1 MYLPQE
7 IIKLK
12 RNGGQLS
19 TAAIQQFVNGLT
31 DGSFSEGQ
39 IAALAMSI
47 YLNGMA
53 TEETVALTR
62 AMRDSGAV
70 LDWRGKLN
78 GPVVDKHSTG
88 GVGDKVSLML
98 APMVAACGAYVPMIA
113 GRGLGH
119 TGGTVDK
126 LETIPGYSCTQPLDK
141 IQAEVARLGCVIV
154 GQSGELAPADR
165 RLYLI
170 RDVTATVESIPL
182 ITASILSKKLAAGL
196 DVLTMDVKIGSGA
209 IMKNIDDAS
218 ALATSIVNTAK
229 GAGVPT
235 QALLTDMNECLG
247 ATAGNVLEVL
257 ETLDYLTGK
266 YREPRLHQVTLEL
279 GASMLQLAGLHPD
292 KASAI
297 AALEH
302 SLSSGK
308 AAEIFAKMVAALG
321 GPADL
326 MEKPELYLGKAPV
339 VQDIVLP
346 AELAEKGQFL
356 AASDTVAV
364 GMAVVRLGG
373 GRAHPAQVIDPV
385 VGFSDVKPLGCKV
398 AAGDV
403 IARVHAASVEAAAKA
418 SSEYLAALTLSAEA
432 VSLSPIVHK
441 IID

>member
-12 RNGGQLS
+12 RNGGQLPQ
-19 TAAIQQFVNGLT
+19 AAIEQFVKGIT
-31 DGSFSEGQ
+31 DNSFSEGQ
-39 IAALAMSI
+39 TAALAMAI
-47 YLNGMA
+47 YLNGMV

-70 LDWRGKLN
+70 LNWAGKLN

-98 APMVAACGAYVPMIA
+98 APMIAACGAYVPMIA

-126 LETIPGYSCTQPLDK
+126 LETIPGYSCTQPLAK

-154 GQSGELAPADR
+154 GQSAELAPADR

-209 IMKNIDDAS
+209 IMKNVADAS

-229 GAGVPT
+229 GAGVKT

-279 GASMLQLAGLHPD
+279 GASMLQLAGLQPD

-297 AALEH
+297 KALEH
-302 SLSSGK
+302 SLTSGK
-308 AAEIFAKMVAALG
+308 AAEIFAQMVAAMG
-321 GPADL
+321 GPVDL
-326 MEKPELYLGKAPV
+326 MEKPQQYLAAAPV
-339 VQDIVLP
+339 VQDILVP
-346 AELAEKGQFL
+346 QDGFL

-373 GRAHPAQVIDPV
+373 GRAHPSQQIDPA
-385 VGFSDVKPLGCKV
+385 VGFSDVLALGKKV
-398 AAGDV
+398 AKGDLL
-403 IARVHAASVEAAAKA
+403 ARVHAASKEAADKA
-418 SSEYLAALTLSAEA
+418 CSEYLAALTFSDLAPA
-432 VSLSPIVHK
+432 LNPIVHK
-441 IID
+441 VID

>member
-12 RNGGQLS
+12 RNGGQLPQ
-19 TAAIQQFVNGLT
+19 AAIEQFVKGIT
-31 DGSFSEGQ
+31 DNSFSEGQ
-39 IAALAMSI
+39 TAALAMAI
-47 YLNGMA
+47 YLNGMV

-70 LDWRGKLN
+70 LNWAGKLN

-98 APMVAACGAYVPMIA
+98 APMIAACGAYVPMIA

-126 LETIPGYSCTQPLDK
+126 LETIPGYSCTQPLAK

-154 GQSGELAPADR
+154 GQSAELAPADR

-209 IMKNIDDAS
+209 IMKNVADAS

-229 GAGVPT
+229 GAGVKT

-279 GASMLQLAGLHPD
+279 GASMLQLAGLQPD

-297 AALEH
+297 KALEH
-302 SLSSGK
+302 SLTSGK
-308 AAEIFAKMVAALG
+308 AAEIFAQMVAAMG
-321 GPADL
+321 GPVDL
-326 MEKPELYLGKAPV
+326 MEKPQQYLAAAPV
-339 VQDIVLP
+339 VQDI
-346 AELAEKGQFL
+346 LAPQDGFL

-373 GRAHPAQVIDPV
+373 GRAHPSQQIDPA
-385 VGFSDVKPLGCKV
+385 VGFSDVLALGKKV
-398 AAGDV
+398 AKGDLL
-403 IARVHAASVEAAAKA
+403 ARVHAASKEAADKA
-418 SSEYLAALTLSAEA
+418 CSEYLAALTFSDLAPA
-432 VSLSPIVHK
+432 LNPIVHK
-441 IID
+441 VID

>member
-12 RNGGQLS
+12 RNGGQLPE
-19 TAAIQQFVNGLT
+19 AAIQQFVRGIT
-31 DGSFSEGQ
+31 DHSFSEGQ
-39 IAALAMSI
+39 TAALAMAI
-47 YLNGMA
+47 YLNGMQ

-62 AMRDSGAV
+62 AMRDSGSV
-70 LDWRGKLN
+70 LNWAGKLN

-98 APMVAACGAYVPMIA
+98 APMIAACGGYVPMIA

-126 LETIPGYSCTQPLDK
+126 LETIPGYSCTQPLAT

-154 GQSGELAPADR
+154 GQSAELAPADR

-209 IMKNIDDAS
+209 IMKNVADAT

-229 GAGVPT
+229 GAGVKT

-279 GASMLQLAGLHPD
+279 GASMLQLAGLAKD
-292 KASAI
+292 KASAV
-297 AALEH
+297 AALEL
-302 SLSSGK
+302 SLTSGK
-308 AAEIFAKMVAALG
+308 AAEIFAQMVSAMG
-321 GPADL
+321 GPVDL
-326 MEKPELYLGKAPV
+326 LEKPQQYLAAAPV
-339 VQDIVLP
+339 VQDI
-346 AELAEKGQFL
+346 LAPQAGYL
-356 AASDTVAV
+356 AASDTTAV

-373 GRAHPAQVIDPV
+373 GRAHPQQVIDPA
-385 VGFSDVKPLGCKV
+385 VGFSDVLALGSKV
-398 AAGDV
+398 QAGDR
-403 IARVHAASVEAAAKA
+403 IARVHAASAEAAAKA
-418 SSEYLAALTLSAEA
+418 TAEYLAALSWSDQM
-432 VSLSPIVHK
+432 VSLAPIVHK
-441 IID
+441 VID

>member
-12 RNGGQLS
+12 RNGGQLPE
-19 TAAIQQFVNGLT
+19 AAIQQFVRGIT
-31 DGSFSEGQ
+31 DHSFSEGQ
-39 IAALAMSI
+39 TAALAMAI
-47 YLNGMA
+47 YLNGMQ

-62 AMRDSGAV
+62 AMRDSGSV
-70 LDWRGKLN
+70 LNWAGKLN

-98 APMVAACGAYVPMIA
+98 APMIAACGGYVPMIA

-126 LETIPGYSCTQPLDK
+126 LETIPGYSCTQPLAT

-154 GQSGELAPADR
+154 GQSAELAPADR

-209 IMKNIDDAS
+209 IMKNVADAT

-229 GAGVPT
+229 GAGVKT

-279 GASMLQLAGLHPD
+279 GASMLQLSGLAKD
-292 KASAI
+292 KASAV
-297 AALEH
+297 AALEL
-302 SLSSGK
+302 SLTSGK
-308 AAEIFAKMVAALG
+308 AAEIFAQMVSAMG
-321 GPADL
+321 GPVDL
-326 MEKPELYLGKAPV
+326 LEKPQQYLAAAPV
-339 VQDIVLP
+339 VQDI
-346 AELAEKGQFL
+346 LAPQAGYL
-356 AASDTVAV
+356 AASDTTAV

-373 GRAHPAQVIDPV
+373 GRAHPQQVIDPA
-385 VGFSDVKPLGCKV
+385 VGFSDVLALGSKV
-398 AAGDV
+398 QAGDR
-403 IARVHAASVEAAAKA
+403 IARVHAASAEAAAKA
-418 SSEYLAALTLSAEA
+418 TAEYLAALSWSDQM
-432 VSLSPIVHK
+432 VSLAPIVHK
-441 IID
+441 VID

>member
-12 RNGGQLS
+12 RNGGKLPE
-19 TAAIQQFVNGLT
+19 AAIQQFVTGLT
-31 DGSFSEGQ
+31 DNSFSEGQ
-39 IAALAMSI
+39 TAALAMAI

-70 LDWRGKLN
+70 LNWQGKLN

-98 APMVAACGAYVPMIA
+98 APMIAACGGYVPMIA

-126 LETIPGYSCTQPLDK
+126 LETIPGYSCTQPLDV
-141 IQAEVARLGCVIV
+141 IQSEVARLGCVIV

-218 ALATSIVNTAK
+218 ALAQSIVNTAK

-247 ATAGNVLEVL
+247 STAGNVLEVL

-279 GASMLQLAGLHPD
+279 GASMLQLAGLFAD
-292 KASAI
+292 KASAV

-302 SLSSGK
+302 SLTSGK
-308 AAEIFAKMVAALG
+308 AAEIFAKMVAAMG

-326 MEKPELYLGKAPV
+326 LEKPELYLGKAPV
-339 VQDIVLP
+339 VQDIVAP
-346 AELAEKGQFL
+346 HAGYL
-356 AASDTVAV
+356 AASDTTAV

-385 VGFSDVKPLGCKV
+385 VGFSDVQALGSKV

-403 IARVHAASVEAAAKA
+403 LARVHAASVEAAAKA
-418 SSEYLAALTLSAEA
+418 STEYLAALSFSDSAVTLQ
-432 VSLSPIVHK
+432 PIVHK
-441 IID
+441 VID

>member
-12 RNGGQLS
+12 RNGGKLPE
-19 TAAIQQFVNGLT
+19 AAIQQFVTGLT
-31 DGSFSEGQ
+31 DNSFSEGQ
-39 IAALAMSI
+39 TAALAMAI

-70 LDWRGKLN
+70 LNWQGKLN

-98 APMVAACGAYVPMIA
+98 APMIAACGGYVPMIA

-126 LETIPGYSCTQPLDK
+126 LETIPGYSCTQPLDV
-141 IQAEVARLGCVIV
+141 IQREVARLGCVIV

-218 ALATSIVNTAK
+218 ALAQSIVNTAK

-247 ATAGNVLEVL
+247 STAGNVLEVL

-279 GASMLQLAGLHPD
+279 GASMLQLAGLFAN
-292 KASAI
+292 KASAV
-297 AALEH
+297 AALEQ
-302 SLSSGK
+302 SLTSGK
-308 AAEIFAKMVAALG
+308 AAEIFAKMVAAMG

-326 MEKPELYLGKAPV
+326 LEKPELYLGKAPV
-339 VQDIVLP
+339 VQDIVAP
-346 AELAEKGQFL
+346 HAGYL
-356 AASDTVAV
+356 AASDTTAV

-385 VGFSDVKPLGCKV
+385 VGFSDVQALGSKV

-403 IARVHAASVEAAAKA
+403 LARVHAASVEAAAKA
-418 SSEYLAALTLSAEA
+418 SAEYLAALSFSDNA
-432 VSLSPIVHK
+432 VSLQPIVHK
-441 IID
+441 VID